1 MTTRMRADLL
11 LLLAAAIWGF
21 AFVAQRVGM
30 DFVGPL
36 TFNGVRFALGALV
49 LVPLACARAA
59 TAAPWRNDL
68 PRGLVL
74 GVVLCG
80 GATLQQWGMVT
91 TTAGKAGF
99 ITGLYVILV
108 PLLGLL
114 ARQRTAR
121 NTWLGAVLAVAGMFL
136 LTVTEGFAIAR
147 GDVLVLCGALFWA
160 VHVLLI
166 GRYSPRTEPVRLA
179 ALQFAV
185 CAVLSLAGGLVLE
198 HPTIASVRAATW
210 PILYAGLLSTGV
222 AYTLQVVAQQKA
234 PPAHAAIILSL
245 EAVFALLG
253 GLLLLGES
261 LGARE
266 LVGCAIMFVGMI
278 VSQVGGRHDR
288 GHVVKPVNS

>member
-1 MTTRMRADLL
+1 MTTRLRADLL

-49 LVPLACARAA
+49 LVPFARARAA
-59 TAAPWRNDL
+59 SAAPWRDDL

-74 GVVLCG
+74 GVVLWG

-114 ARQRTAR
+114 ARQHTAR
-121 NTWLGAVLAVAGMFL
+121 NTWLGAVLAVGGLFL
-136 LTVTEGFAIAR
+136 LTVNEGAPIAR

-179 ALQFAV
+179 ALQFGV
-185 CAVLSLAGGLVLE
+185 CAVLSLAGGLMLE
-198 HPTIASVRAATW
+198 QPTVASVRAATW

-266 LVGCAIMFVGMI
+266 LAGCAIMFAGMI
-278 VSQVGGRHDR
+278 VSQVGGRDDR
-288 GHVVKPVNS
+288 GYLVKPVNP

>member
-1 MTTRMRADLL
+1 
-11 LLLAAAIWGF
+11 
-21 AFVAQRVGM
+21 M

-36 TFNGVRFALGALV
+36 TFNAVRFALGALV
-49 LVPLACARAA
+49 LVPLARARAA
-59 TAAPWRNDL
+59 AAAPWREDL
-68 PRGLVL
+68 RRGLIL

-114 ARQRTAR
+114 ARQRTAA

-136 LTVTEGFAIAR
+136 LTATERFAIAR
-147 GDVLVLCGALFWA
+147 GDLLVLIGALFWA
-160 VHVLLI
+160 GHVLLI

-185 CAVLSLAGGLVLE
+185 CAALSFAGALALE
-198 HPTIASVRAATW
+198 HPTLTGVRAATW

-245 EAVFALLG
+245 EAAFALLG
-253 GLLLLGES
+253 GVLMLGES

-266 LVGCAIMFVGMI
+266 LAGCAIMFAGMI
-278 VSQVGGRHDR
+278 ISQVGGRD
-288 GHVVKPVNS
+288 GGPSSVKPVKA